1 MSDDSLLL
9 VGCGKMGSALLGQ
22 WLVARSW
29 NGRVHVVDH
38 APTVTDP
45 MKASSGI
52 SYYETLDAV
61 KNVNPKAIFL
71 AVKPQMMT
79 ETLPIYKSRFGDTP
93 LYISIAAGLTL
104 SFYEQYLGSAARII
118 RVMPNTPVIV
128 GMGISALIANKQTR
142 PDDKHFVD
150 ALFTSV
156 GETLWLDTESL
167 MDPVTAISGSGPAYV
182 FYFMECLIAAAIDA
196 GFDEETAKK
205 LVVHTVHGAS
215 QLAISSKEPL
225 IDLRRNVTSPG
236 GTTEAAL
243 AHLMNPSGMLR
254 LIQEAVQLAIHR
266 ATQLSVAAKKQQ
278 G

>member
-1 MSDDSLLL
+1 MSDESLLL

-29 NGRVHVVDH
+29 NGRVHVIDH

-52 SYYETLDAV
+52 SYYESLDAV
-61 KNVNPKAIFL
+61 KDVKPKCIFL
-71 AVKPQMMT
+71 AVKPQLMA
-79 ETLPIYKSRFGDTP
+79 ETLPLYKKRFGNEP
-93 LYISIAAGLTL
+93 LYISIAAGLTI
-104 SFYEQYLGSAARII
+104 SFYEQYLGADARII

-128 GMGISALIANKQTR
+128 GMGISALIANKMTGA
-142 PDDKHFVD
+142 DDKHFVD
-150 ALFTSV
+150 TLFKSV
-156 GETLWLDTESL
+156 GETIWLDSESL

-196 GFDEETAKK
+196 GFDEDVAKK
-205 LVVHTVHGAS
+205 LVLHTVHGAS

-243 AHLMNPSGMLR
+243 AHLMNPSGMLL

-266 ATQLSVAAKKQQ
+266 AIQLSVAAKKPQA
-278 G
+278 